1 MEFNNRWFG
10 YKDFDSHYNI
20 LLFGIRIRI
29 KHDAIFEVKEV
40 QEYGVTNYKKNP
52 QLIVS
57 LTSFPQR
64 IQAVVNTI
72 KTLLNQTTKPDRIVL
87 WLAEEQFPQ
96 LYKDLPDE
104 LKNLEKFGLEIKWC
118 EDLRSYKK
126 LIPSLRECPA
136 DIIVTADDDILYAE
150 DWLESLYNEYLKNP
164 ENIYVRRARR
174 VFIEE
179 NRIKHISVK
188 EDIFTKNEGASYKN
202 RIAGGSGCLFPPASL
217 HPDVMNIDLVKNLI
231 PTHDDVFFWAMGVLN
246 KRKIQVV
253 KGFSANMY
261 VQPEVQKY
269 GLCKINRKGNSGT
282 PIQEAFDKISQ
293 KYPEILE
300 IIKNEDVK

>member
-1 MEFNNRWFG
+1 MEVNTKWFSFR
-10 YKDFDSHYNI
+10 DFDSHYNI
-20 LLFGIRIRI
+20 LLFGLRIRI
-29 KHDAIFEVKEV
+29 KHKSFFKIKEV
-40 QEYGVTNYKKNP
+40 TKYGVTTEKRTP

-57 LTSFPQR
+57 LTTFPQR

-87 WLAEEQFPQ
+87 WLADSQFPQ
-96 LYKDLPDE
+96 KEGELPEDLLE
-104 LKNLEKFGLEIKWC
+104 LKNYGLTIKWC

-126 LIPSLRECPA
+126 LVPA
-136 DIIVTADDDILYAE
+136 LKEFPNDIIVTADDDILYSE
-150 DWLESLYNEYLKNP
+150 DWLESLYNEYIKNP

-174 VFIEE
+174 VFIEA
-179 NRIKHISVK
+179 NKIKHISVK
-188 EDIFTKNEGASYKN
+188 EDIFTRNEGASYKN

-217 HPDVMNIDLVKNLI
+217 YPDVMNIDLVKSLI
-231 PTHDDVFFWAMGVLN
+231 PTHDDVFFWAMCVLN

-300 IIKNEDVK
+300 IIKNEGC